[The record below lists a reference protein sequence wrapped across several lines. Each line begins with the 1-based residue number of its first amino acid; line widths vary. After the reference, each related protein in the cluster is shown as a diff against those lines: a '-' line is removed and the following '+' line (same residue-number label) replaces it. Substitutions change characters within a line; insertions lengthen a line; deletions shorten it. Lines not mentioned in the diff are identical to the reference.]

1 MTCIERIMKIFDAEY
16 LVDLIKQAEISKRKR
31 QHRNIHLSYED
42 SCQRLF
48 NAIDP
53 ESYIQPHRHTA
64 ASKDELLIAIRGLM
78 ACITFDDQGF
88 VRSVHHF
95 GSELYGENVCVGVEV
110 APNTW
115 HTVVSLVRGA
125 VLLEV
130 KAGPFDP
137 EHPKEY
143 ASWAPN
149 EEDMGADL
157 YFAQL
162 RAFCNKNF
170 NERKK

>member
-1 MTCIERIMKIFDAEY
+1 MKIFDAEY
-16 LVDLIKQAEISKRKR
+16 LVDLIKQAEISTRKR

-48 NAIDP
+48 NAIEP

-64 ASKDELLIAIRGLM
+64 TAKDELLIAVRGLM
-78 ACITFDDQGF
+78 ACITFDDQG
-88 VRSVHHF
+88 VISSVQYF
-95 GSELYGENVCVGVEV
+95 GSELYGENVCAGVEV
-110 APNTW
+110 GPNTW
-115 HTVVSLVRGA
+115 HTVVALVRGA

-137 EHPKEY
+137 AHPKEY
-143 ASWAPN
+143 AYWAPN
-149 EEDMGADL
+149 EGAAGADS

-162 RAFCNKNF
+162 RTFCNINF
-170 NERKK
+170 IEDRK